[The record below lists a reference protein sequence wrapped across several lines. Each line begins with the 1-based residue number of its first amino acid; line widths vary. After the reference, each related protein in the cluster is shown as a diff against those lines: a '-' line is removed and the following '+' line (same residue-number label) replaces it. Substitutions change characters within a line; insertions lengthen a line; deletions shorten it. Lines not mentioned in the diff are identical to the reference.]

1 MLKERRANDMTMTFC
16 DKKILTQQCFCSKYN
31 FKINI
36 IQYNFVF
43 DITTELSK
51 TLCL

>member
-1 MLKERRANDMTMTFC
+1 MTFC
-16 DKKILTQQCFCSKYN
+16 DKKYILTQQCFCSKYN